1 MSWTLACKVQRPF
14 PSLSFTF
21 PHCSP
26 LPLPWTYPFSPL
38 IPIPI
43 SFSRP
48 NRLRVSLPCFP
59 CEIFCKMS
67 FLTLA
72 LALLHATHPSLCLM
86 HLHLLT
92 CSYLLHL
99 LFTAC
104 SALLCSAKSWGR
116 CNDKA
121 TTTYPTAGR
130 PWTLRPCAP
139 WSTTI
144 RWTTEQDEN
153 VLIFSIPGS
162 HHTFDPS
169 AGQLLTHLH
178 WFDLIWFVKVFMTAI
193 IFMTR
198 LHSIDRWLSNLY
210 TTLHLAQQQT
220 L

>member
-104 SALLCSAKSWGR
+104 SALLCSALLSPEGG
-116 CNDKA
+116 A
-121 TTTYPTAGR
+121 TTK
-130 PWTLRPCAP
+130 LRPPIQQLADPGP
-139 WSTTI
+139 WDPVLHDQRQSGELLNKTKMFSSSLSLGHTI
-144 RWTTEQDEN
+144 H
-153 VLIFSIPGS
+153 LILPLVNS
-162 HHTFDPS
+162 
-169 AGQLLTHLH
+169 
-178 WFDLIWFVKVFMTAI
+178 
-193 IFMTR
+193 
-198 LHSIDRWLSNLY
+198 
-210 TTLHLAQQQT
+210 
-220 L
+220 